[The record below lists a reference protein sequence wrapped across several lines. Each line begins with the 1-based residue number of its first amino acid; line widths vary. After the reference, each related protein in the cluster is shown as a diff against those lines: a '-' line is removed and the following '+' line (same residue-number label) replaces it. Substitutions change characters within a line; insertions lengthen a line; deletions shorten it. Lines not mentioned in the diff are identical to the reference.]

1 MRVLLV
7 EDERAL
13 ARLVEMELLLQ
24 GMSVEVRHDGRS
36 ALERALGEKFDIILL
51 DWMLPDIEGIQVCR
65 ALRTHGSGVPII
77 MITAKSGV
85 SDEVRGLDAGADDYI
100 VKPFDME
107 QLVARIRAVA
117 RRSETRAGQ
126 GAGPDGRLACG
137 PVALYPDE
145 RAVYEHG
152 ARVHFTNKEFEIFRL
167 LLENRGKVLSKD
179 AIRAAVWGADFHLDE
194 GAIAVHVKAIRDKL
208 ASIGIENVRGVGYM
222 IPRDQPVARD
232 QTPS

>member
-100 VKPFDME
+100 VKPFSPRELTLRVKAILRRGKAPAAVKEILKAGGITVDSARHRVTAGRKEIELTPMEFKLLSTLMERAGRVQSRE
-107 QLVARIRAVA
+107 QLLTDVWDIAADVD
-117 RRSETRAGQ
+117 TRTI
-126 GAGPDGRLACG
+126 DTHIKRLREK
-137 PVALYPDE
+137 L
-145 RAVYEHG
+145 
-152 ARVHFTNKEFEIFRL
+152 
-167 LLENRGKVLSKD
+167 GKPGD
-179 AIRAAVWGADFHLDE
+179 AIRT
-194 GAIAVHVKAIRDKL
+194 
-208 ASIGIENVRGVGYM
+208 VRGLGYQF
-222 IPRDQPVARD
+222 REDD
-232 QTPS
+232 ED

>member
-36 ALERALGEKFDIILL
+36 GLDCALGEKFDLILL

-65 ALRTHGSGVPII
+65 ALRTHGSSVPII

-107 QLVARIRAVA
+107 QLVARIRAVS
-117 RRSETRAGQ
+117 RRSDTRADTGHAAEERLSC
-126 GAGPDGRLACG
+126 GA
-137 PVALYPDE
+137 VVLYPDE

-152 ARVHFTNKEFEIFRL
+152 ARIHLTNKEFEIFRL

-179 AIRAAVWGADFHLDE
+179 AIRAAVWGADFHLDD

-208 ASIGIENVRGVGYM
+208 GAVEIENVRGVGYM
-222 IPRDQPVARD
+222 IPREQPAG
-232 QTPS
+232 